1 MFTRRVKRLF
11 IQGWILLALL
21 VGVACF
27 PVQREE
33 PALTPILVT
42 TAPPT
47 VIAVTPSETA
57 PTATATTP
65 ATPTKP
71 VETSTVEPVTATA
84 PAPATTVATSVG
96 TVPASASYV
105 MALVD
110 LNLRSGPGLGY
121 SVVGWMTHGQ
131 IAGVTGASSDGGWWQ
146 LDCPS
151 STTTQCWVTA
161 GSAYTKPQPDAARI
175 QFPAGATSQTVSS
188 TMSGADQINYVFAAG
203 AGQTITIDVTP
214 SDRMLLHVQGLRDG
228 KTYKH
233 LLSGGSSWQGVSPQ
247 AQDYLLA
254 LNAIGDSVSYTIRI
268 SVTNGAPPVT
278 SEPGSGDVPGG
289 PLYPVVDAASGYLL
303 GGTQN
308 GVWID
313 AVTYAGYLQDTERHY
328 DVFTLAG
335 RQGNVTGSRPVTAG
349 GVCAAPVV
357 TFEPAGSRAG
367 AVAVV
372 VTWDAAPRLAQ
383 SLPVETA
390 GYEEAVAAL
399 LTENGLANPQ
409 VQIDSVLRVDIEGDG
424 VDEVLIAASRL
435 SGGTSTPAVAA
446 GDYALLVLRKV
457 SNGSVTT
464 VPLALDVYAEG
475 NDLAYPFRYGVLGL
489 LDLDGDGQLEI
500 VVEAERYEGRRVIV
514 FDSTAAGLQAVLQ
527 EGCVQ

>member
-47 VIAVTPSETA
+47 VVAVTPSETA

-96 TVPASASYV
+96 TVPAGASYV

-131 IAGVTGASSDGGWWQ
+131 IARVTGASSDGGWWQ

-188 TMSGADQINYVFAAG
+188 TMFGADQINYVFAAG

-278 SEPGSGDVPGG
+278 SEPGGGDVPGG

-303 GGTQN
+303 GGMQN

-313 AVTYAGYLQDTERHY
+313 GLTYANYLQDTERDY
-328 DVFTLAG
+328 DVFTVAG
-335 RQGNVTGSRPVTAG
+335 RQGNVRGLPPTIVGPVCGQAIVSFQPYAQRTG
-349 GVCAAPVV
+349 
-357 TFEPAGSRAG
+357 
-367 AVAVV
+367 VALI
-372 VTWDAAPRLAQ
+372 TRWDPAPRLAQ
-383 SLPVETA
+383 SLAVDTPE
-390 GYEEAVAAL
+390 YEELVASIL
-399 LTENGLANPQ
+399 QEQGLANPEIK
-409 VQIDSVLRVDIEGDG
+409 IDSILRIDLDGDA
-424 VDEVLIAASRL
+424 VDEVLITASRL
-435 SGGTSTPAVAA
+435 GGEDRTPAVAA

-457 SNGSVTT
+457 TNDVVTV
-464 VPLALDVYAEG
+464 VPLGLDVYPEA
-475 NDLAYPFRYGVLGL
+475 NDLAYPIRYGVLGL
-489 LDLDGDGQLEI
+489 LDLSGDGYLEI
-500 VVEAERYEGRRVIV
+500 VVEEQRYEGRRV
-514 FDSTAAGLQAVLQ
+514 TAYEITSAGLQQVLQ
-527 EGCVQ
+527 AGCME